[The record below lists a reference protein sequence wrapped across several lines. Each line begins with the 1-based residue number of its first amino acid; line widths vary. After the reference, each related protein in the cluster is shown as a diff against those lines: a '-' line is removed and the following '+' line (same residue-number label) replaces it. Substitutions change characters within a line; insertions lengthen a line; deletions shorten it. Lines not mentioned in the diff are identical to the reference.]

1 VLEEQPTGPATPEEL
16 GKFCRM
22 TWQTL
27 TISLNRDS
35 AFRFGQSRLDCFFIE
50 SQYVSVWALADLS
63 EGEAHFS
70 VGY

>member
-1 VLEEQPTGPATPEEL
+1 VLEEQPIGPATPEEL
-16 GKFCRM
+16 GKFCP
-22 TWQTL
+22 
-27 TISLNRDS
+27 ISLNRDS
-35 AFRFGQSRLDCFFIE
+35 AFRFGQSRLYCFFIE